1 MKVKLLT
8 FAVRHFDRMG
18 DRAAMSDN
26 WLNSFPFWAYA
37 DKLWSLREKEI
48 AIGVSRAKAI

>member
-48 AIGVSRAKAI
+48 AIGVSRTKAI